1 MRNSEL
7 PTPAAQSADSLGA
20 DLLSV
25 VLIGPDENRRSAVSA
40 ALAGPL
46 CGVRREIGFYP
57 DVESAQKLIERN
69 YDVVIVDLDSNPEA
83 ALDLVEAVCCSN
95 PATVM
100 VYSSGADAELMIR
113 CMRAGAR
120 EFLTEPFVPTKLA
133 EALVRA
139 SARRTA
145 SRVAKRA
152 DGKLFVFWGAK
163 GGTGVTTLASHFALW
178 LARDTER
185 KTLLIDLDL
194 PLGDAALG
202 LGVSSQYSTVEA
214 LINSSRLDANFL
226 GKLLVQHDSG
236 LSVLAS
242 PGKMMKSE
250 ITAEAIEKLLWVAR
264 QEFDYIVVDSGSKLD
279 LAGTALFDE
288 DAMIYLVTLVSIPEL
303 RNSNRIITEWLAA
316 EGRKFEVVINRYA
329 RSAMAIDD
337 EQLTKALTRE
347 AQWRIP
353 EYSAAARKMDS
364 TAMMLAQDDSPVS
377 MAVRRMARAACGL
390 SALPEKKRG
399 KLSLF

>member
-7 PTPAAQSADSLGA
+7 PTPAAQGADSLGA

-25 VLIGPDENRRSAVSA
+25 VLVGPDEGRRAAVSA

-57 DVESAQKLIERN
+57 DLENVQKLIERN

-83 ALDLVEAVCCSN
+83 ALDLVENICANSTS
-95 PATVM
+95 TVM

-120 EFLTEPFVPTKLA
+120 EFLTEPFVPAKLA

-145 SRVAKRA
+145 NRVTKRA

-163 GGTGVTTLASHFALW
+163 GGAGVTTLASHFALW
-178 LARDTER
+178 LARDSAR

-194 PLGDAALG
+194 PLGDAGLG

-214 LINSSRLDANFL
+214 LLNSSRMDANFL
-226 GKLLVQHDSG
+226 GKLLVQHESG
-236 LSVLAS
+236 LSVLTS
-242 PGKMMKSE
+242 PGKMVKFE
-250 ITAEAIEKLLWVAR
+250 ITPEAIEKLLWVAR
-264 QEFDYIVVDSGSKLD
+264 QEFDYVVVDSGSKLD
-279 LAGTALFDE
+279 LAGTALFDQ
-288 DAMIYLVTLVSIPEL
+288 DAMIYLVTMVSIPEL
-303 RNSNRIITEWLAA
+303 RNSNRMITEWLAA
-316 EGRKFEVVINRYA
+316 EGRKFEVVLNRYV
-329 RSAMAIDD
+329 RSSLGIDD

-353 EYSAAARKMDS
+353 EYQAAVRKIDS
-364 TAMMLAQDDSPVS
+364 TAMMLAEEDSPVS
-377 MAVRRMARAACGL
+377 AAVRKMARTACGL
-390 SALPEKKRG
+390 SALPEKKKG

>member
-25 VLIGPDENRRSAVSA
+25 VLVGPDENRRAAVSA

-46 CGVRREIGFYP
+46 CGVRRELGFYP
-57 DVESAQKLIERN
+57 DVESLPKLVERN

-83 ALDLVEAVCCSN
+83 ALDLVEGICSSS
-95 PATVM
+95 PSTVM
-100 VYSSGADAELMIR
+100 VYSAGADAELMIR

-120 EFLTEPFVPTKLA
+120 EFLTEPFAPAKLA

-145 SRVAKRA
+145 SRVVKRA

-163 GGTGVTTLASHFALW
+163 GGTGVTTLATHFALW

-194 PLGDAALG
+194 PLGDAGLG
-202 LGVSSQYSTVEA
+202 LGVHSQYSTVEA
-214 LINSSRLDANFL
+214 LLNTGRLDGNFL
-226 GKLLVQHDSG
+226 QKLLVQHESG
-236 LSVLAS
+236 LSVLTS
-242 PGKMMKSE
+242 PGKMVKSE
-250 ITAEAIEKLLWVAR
+250 ANVDAVEKLLWVAR
-264 QEFDYIVVDSGSKLD
+264 QEFDYVVVDSGSRLD
-279 LAGTALFDE
+279 LSGTALFDH

-303 RNSNRIITEWLAA
+303 RNSNRMITEWLAA
-316 EGRKFEVVINRYA
+316 EGRKFEVVLNRYV
-329 RSAMAIDD
+329 RSSMAVDD
-337 EQLTKALTRE
+337 EQITKALTRE

-353 EYSAAARKMDS
+353 EYQAAARKIDS
-364 TAMMLAQDDSPVS
+364 TASMLADDDSPVS
-377 MAVRRMARAACGL
+377 VAVRKMARTAIGL
-390 SALPEKKRG
+390 SALPEKKKS

>member
-7 PTPAAQSADSLGA
+7 PTPAAQGADSLGA

-25 VLIGPDENRRSAVSA
+25 VLVGPDEGRRAAVSA

-57 DVESAQKLIERN
+57 DLENVQKLIERN

-83 ALDLVEAVCCSN
+83 ALDLVESICGNSTS
-95 PATVM
+95 TVM

-120 EFLTEPFVPTKLA
+120 EFLTEPFVPAKLA

-145 SRVAKRA
+145 NRVTKRA

-163 GGTGVTTLASHFALW
+163 GGAGVTTLASHFALW
-178 LARDTER
+178 LARDSAR

-194 PLGDAALG
+194 PLGDAGLG

-214 LINSSRLDANFL
+214 LLNSSRMDANFL
-226 GKLLVQHDSG
+226 GKLLVQHESG
-236 LSVLAS
+236 LSVLTS
-242 PGKMMKSE
+242 PGKMVKFE
-250 ITAEAIEKLLWVAR
+250 ITPEAIEKLLWVAR
-264 QEFDYIVVDSGSKLD
+264 QEFDYVVVDSGSKLD
-279 LAGTALFDE
+279 LAGTALFDQ
-288 DAMIYLVTLVSIPEL
+288 DAMIYLVTMVSIPEL
-303 RNSNRIITEWLAA
+303 RNSNRMITEWLAA
-316 EGRKFEVVINRYA
+316 EGRKFEVVLNRYV
-329 RSAMAIDD
+329 RSSLGIDD

-353 EYSAAARKMDS
+353 EYQAAVRKIDS
-364 TAMMLAQDDSPVS
+364 TAMMLAEEDSPVS
-377 MAVRRMARAACGL
+377 AAVRKMARTACGL
-390 SALPEKKRG
+390 SALPEKKKG